1 VPASKIYNSAGIPQI
16 SPAAT
21 TPLYTHQGYKT
32 AFRIVAND
40 DLVGRVLANYSINTL
55 KAKKIAIIDDRT
67 AFGQGLADQFA
78 KDVKRIKGAEI
89 VSRQFT
95 NDRATDFNAILTQI
109 RARRPDV
116 IFYGGMDATAGPML
130 KQMQALGID
139 AKFVS
144 GDGVCSEKLPQLA
157 GSALGDDKVICVV
170 AGGVDA
176 PLEAG
181 MTAFSERY
189 KKRYGMAFQ
198 TYAPYAYDATMA
210 FAAAMRAAGSSD
222 PAKFLPALAKIKYQ
236 GITGTI
242 AFDANGDLRDA
253 ALTLYTYRRGQLT
266 KLRVVRDSVDGARPA
281 P

>member
-1 VPASKIYNSAGIPQI
+1 
-16 SPAAT
+16 
-21 TPLYTHQGYKT
+21 
-32 AFRIVAND
+32 
-40 DLVGRVLANYSINTL
+40 
-55 KAKKIAIIDDRT
+55 
-67 AFGQGLADQFA
+67 
-78 KDVKRIKGAEI
+78 
-89 VSRQFT
+89 
-95 NDRATDFNAILTQI
+95 
-109 RARRPDV
+109 V

-144 GDGVCSEKLPQLA
+144 GDGVCSEKLPLLA

-222 PAKFLPALAKIKYQ
+222 PTKFLPALARIKYQ

-266 KLRVVRDSVDGARPA
+266 KLRVVRDSVDGAARPV